1 MLTRFP
7 RALTIAALASIS
19 GPAFASCD
27 AQHAFKFDW
36 DSQPTGSISTAS
48 GYDYT
53 VTNAAGASTTM
64 HLAFGGDTANI
75 TTVNFG
81 GTLGAVATP
90 YIGVVN
96 VGGLASTSEKTLTI
110 GTIFDA
116 FQTNVDSNTD
126 VAVVTF
132 SFGMPV
138 RDIQFTIL
146 DVDYAANQFRDWV
159 KITGTGPGGTFVPG
173 IVTPFGN
180 NNSTNPGQTAP
191 GISIVGPYTATSPNF
206 GNSEIVGNGA
216 SAATEN
222 YGNITASFAQPVTSV
237 QIRYAN
243 GPAAYMTGTPGQ
255 QAISFHDISFCPMPS
270 LSLSKTAAPYVT
282 AAGDP
287 KRFET
292 PGSDVIYTLTV
303 ANTGGSPVD
312 ASTIVLDDVLP
323 GQLLFY
329 NGDIDDGGPLTDN
342 YEFAAGSS
350 GVTLASGN
358 LSYSNNGGSS
368 YAYAP
373 AVGYDSSVN
382 ALRFHP
388 QGSMAANSSFTVR
401 FRAQIK

>member
-1 MLTRFP
+1 MLIARTVWVAVLVSVSSP
-7 RALTIAALASIS
+7 AL
-19 GPAFASCD
+19 ASCD
-27 AQHAFKFDW
+27 AQNAFKFDW
-36 DSQPTGSISTAS
+36 DSQATGSLSTSS

-53 VTNAAGASTTM
+53 VTNAAGASTTV

-75 TTVNFG
+75 TTVNF
-81 GTLGAVATP
+81 
-90 YIGVVN
+90 
-96 VGGLASTSEKTLTI
+96 GGLASTSEKTLTI

-116 FQTNVDSNTD
+116 FQTSIDSNTD

-132 SFGMPV
+132 SFGVAV

-146 DVDYAANQFRDWV
+146 DIDYTASQFRDWV
-159 KITGTGPGGTFVPG
+159 KISGTGPGGNFVPG

-180 NNSTNPGQTAP
+180 NNSASPGQTAP
-191 GISIVGPYTATSPNF
+191 GVAIVGPYTASSPTF
-206 GNSEIVGNGA
+206 GSSEIVGNGA

-222 YGNITASFAQPVTSV
+222 YGNITATFEQPVTSV

-243 GPAAYMTGTPGQ
+243 GPAAYMSGTAGQ
-255 QAISFHDISFCPMPS
+255 QAISFHDISFCPLPN
-270 LSLSKTAAPYVT
+270 LSLSKASTPYVT
-282 AAGDP
+282 ASGDP
-287 KRFET
+287 KRFNA

-312 ASTIVLDDVLP
+312 AGTIVLDDVLP
-323 GQLLFY
+323 GQMLFY
-329 NGDIDDGGPLTDN
+329 NGDIDDGGPLTGN

-368 YAYAP
+368 YGYAP
-373 AVGYDSSVN
+373 AAGYDSAVN

-388 QGSMAANSSFTVR
+388 QGAMAPNSSFTVR